1 MTNEP
6 LISSEVFDYLRHLGI
21 APYTKLND
29 AAREQLGDGV
39 RLIALF
45 AGDSFI
51 THKAGLRITTISGK
65 VRLEP
70 SSACCRFVMRW
81 PSSACRWSMSCRR
94 SS

>member
-1 MTNEP
+1 MNSEP

-21 APYTKLND
+21 EPYTKLND

-51 THKAGLRITTISGK
+51 TRKAGLRITRSPARC
-65 VRLEP
+65 VWNRR
-70 SSACCRFVMRW
+70 ACCSIW
-81 PSSACRWSMSCRR
+81 PPPAKGRC
-94 SS
+94 